1 MIKKYYQS
9 IDETI
14 FEHQFKNQLKIVI
27 VPKPGFAK
35 TEVNLAVRFGS
46 LDQKILLKNQKEPK
60 EYPLG
65 IAHFIEHLLFESDEF
80 NPTQA
85 FARIG
90 ASVNAYTTYDRTNY
104 YFSTTNG
111 ATEGIRLLIDM
122 VFSPKF
128 TKKSVA
134 KEAKIICQEISMY
147 DDDYEQR
154 IYVDFLRNMY
164 EKHPITHD
172 IAGTVESVT
181 NTTYDTIKAAYHTF
195 YHPSNMVMV
204 IVGDV
209 DSENLIT
216 FIESLLDQ
224 YEYSTN
230 DIEKRILVE
239 DKIVISPDLK
249 IIRQE
254 VAVPMLM
261 MGLRLNVGDVTSA
274 FEQTLNDVKL
284 SFLLSGVF
292 GKGAKPYH
300 QLMKKRLINDSFD
313 FFESFE
319 SSYGHIIVFTE
330 TKYVEETKNA
340 LSEAFKNMITNDP
353 DKQQF
358 YLAKRKIIGEYLSIF
373 NNISHLANSYL
384 DYFIKGINMIEF
396 YESLESLSYQDILD
410 IRNLINFETV
420 MTLVYIP
427 KDDK

>member
-1 MIKKYYQS
+1 MIKKYYPS

-14 FEHQFKNQLKIVI
+14 FEHQFSNQLKLAII
-27 VPKPGFAK
+27 PKPGFAK

-46 LDQKILLKNQKEPK
+46 LDQKILIKNQKEPL
-60 EYPLG
+60 EYPQG
-65 IAHFIEHLLFESDEF
+65 IAHFIEHLLFESDES
-80 NPTQA
+80 NPTQE

-111 ATEGIRLLIDM
+111 AIEGIRLLVDM

-128 TKKSVA
+128 TKKSVT

-147 DDDYEQR
+147 DDDYEQK
-154 IYVDFLRNMY
+154 IYIDFLRKMY
-164 EKHPITHD
+164 ENHPITHD
-172 IAGTVESVT
+172 IAGTVDSVT
-181 NTTYDTIKAAYHTF
+181 NTSFDTIKKAYHTF

-209 DSENLIT
+209 DSEKLIA
-216 FIESLLDQ
+216 FIGSLLDQ
-224 YEYSTN
+224 YRISGNE
-230 DIEKRILVE
+230 IEKRILVE
-239 DKIVISPDLK
+239 DKIVTNADFQ

-254 VAVPMLM
+254 VAVPMMM
-261 MGLRLNVGDVTSA
+261 MGLRLKLGAETSA
-274 FEQTLNDVKL
+274 FDQTLNDVKL

-319 SSYGHIIVFTE
+319 SSYGHVIVFTE
-330 TKYVEETKNA
+330 TKYVEETRLALTETFEKMVKNV
-340 LSEAFKNMITNDP
+340 P

-373 NNISHLANSYL
+373 NNISHLANSFL
-384 DYFIKGINMIEF
+384 DYYIKGINMIEF
-396 YESLESLSYQDILD
+396 YESLETLSYQDILN
-410 IRNLINFETV
+410 IRNSINLETI